1 VSAAFLGLLLSLAA
15 AGQPQAAASHIVLV
29 TATVSGRSAVDLGVD
44 DFVVEEGGV
53 ARDIIDVHIAD
64 YPIVVLIDNGA
75 ETAAEIDVMR
85 EAAARFV
92 SRVGER
98 GIAVGTLADPAA
110 MVASFDDDRAKVLLE
125 IRRVPQKPAAR
136 LAPLDAVASA
146 ARMLHDTGSPFAAV
160 VIISARAMAPAEL
173 ASADLLAPILDS
185 RVAVHVIGRRP
196 AAAAEPDS
204 SAQPVPDVFRE
215 LATVTHGQYTTIYSP
230 ASYAI
235 ALDRLADRLATEMM
249 IQFLA
254 PPDRAAGGEV
264 RVGVKI
270 PGARVTGLGV
280 SR

>member
-1 VSAAFLGLLLSLAA
+1 MPAVVLGLLFSLASA
-15 AGQPQAAASHIVLV
+15 AQPQTAASHIALV
-29 TATVSGRSAVDLGVD
+29 TTAVSGQALIDLGVD

-75 ETAAEIDVMR
+75 DTPAEIDAIR

-98 GIAVGTLADPAA
+98 AVAAGTLADPAA
-110 MVASFDDDRAKVLLE
+110 MVASFDDDRARVLAE

-136 LAPLDAVASA
+136 LAPLDAI
-146 ARMLHDTGSPFAAV
+146 ARAVRMIHDTGSPFAAV
-160 VIISARAMAPAEL
+160 VVISARPMAPAEL
-173 ASADLLAPILDS
+173 ASADLLTPILDS
-185 RVAVHVIGRRP
+185 RAVVHVVGRRP
-196 AAAAEPDS
+196 PVAADPDGSTEP
-204 SAQPVPDVFRE
+204 APDVFRE
-215 LATVTHGQYTTIYSP
+215 LATLTHGQYTTIYSP

-254 PPDRAAGGEV
+254 PPDRGAGGEV